1 MVLVALAMCV
11 LVAVFGAVGVVYP
24 EVLVGV
30 IRAVFETPTRLY
42 VAAGIRVVFGVALF
56 FAAPTSR
63 APRTPRALGVVI
75 FVAGL
80 TMPVFGVEFFRSLVD
95 EWLALGPGFHR
106 AWGISALVFGA
117 LLAYA
122 LVPRSRAA

>member
-11 LVAVFGAVGVVYP
+11 LVAVFGAVGVVFP
-24 EVLVGV
+24 EVLVGG
-30 IRAVFETPTRLY
+30 IRVFSETATGLY
-42 VAAGIRVVFGVALF
+42 VAAGIRLVFGVALF

-63 APRTPRALGVVI
+63 APRTLRVLGVVVI
-75 FVAGL
+75 VAGL
-80 TMPVFGVEFFRSLVD
+80 AMPVVGIEFFRSQVD
-95 EWLALGPGFHR
+95 WWSTRGPGFHR
-106 AWGISALVFGA
+106 AWGVFALLFSA